1 LRALILGLGNPILS
15 DDAVGLVAARRLFER
30 IGGEDVDLIEA
41 ATSGLQT
48 TQLLSRYDRAVII
61 DSIQDE
67 ARVGEVRRLEVDEL
81 GTSPLHSSH
90 GVGLGEAIGI
100 ARKLGMRLPDTILIY
115 AIAVADPHTFGE
127 CLTPELERALPSL
140 IQQITSD
147 VTRLW
152 K

>member
-48 TQLLSRYDRAVII
+48 VQLLSRYDRAVII

-81 GTSPLHSSH
+81 RTSPLHSSH
-90 GVGLGEAIGI
+90 GVGLDEAISL
-100 ARKLGMRLPDTILIY
+100 ARKLGMRLPDPILVY
-115 AIAVADPHTFGE
+115 AIAVADPYTFGE
-127 CLTPELERALPSL
+127 RLTPELERALPSL

-147 VTRLW
+147 LTRLW